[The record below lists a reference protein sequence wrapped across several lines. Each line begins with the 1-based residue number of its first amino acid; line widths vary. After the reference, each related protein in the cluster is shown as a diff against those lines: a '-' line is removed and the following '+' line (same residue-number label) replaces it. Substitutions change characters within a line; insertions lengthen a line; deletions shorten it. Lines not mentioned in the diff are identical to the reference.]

1 MFLVD
6 TSGTSV
12 GRKHG
17 HYPPLVTRA
26 KTSRSAAKTEAH
38 HNRYLYRTAATCPWY
53 HISKQLTWWRPS
65 YDLAVRQRR
74 ETSRIAM
81 RSSADDH
88 SAPVSGASDQQDQ
101 AEYQSVRVTA
111 STPSKAF
118 FFDIMGTLVRD
129 PFFEDMY
136 RHFGFATHADFIAAK
151 HPETWIRF
159 ERGEVSATELARLFF
174 RPRQTLSPALAR
186 YAKFDPDRFESYLR
200 DSYAFLDEGMESLL
214 AWLAS
219 KRPRYTVHAFS
230 NYPRYYRL
238 IEEKLNLSRYLHWTA
253 VSCEIGVRKP
263 APEAYIEAARRAG
276 VPLSHCVLIDDQQ
289 RNVEGARKAGFG
301 AAILFPGTSASL
313 WPQLRAL
320 LDDQDAL

>member
-1 MFLVD
+1 
-6 TSGTSV
+6 
-12 GRKHG
+12 
-17 HYPPLVTRA
+17 
-26 KTSRSAAKTEAH
+26 
-38 HNRYLYRTAATCPWY
+38 
-53 HISKQLTWWRPS
+53 
-65 YDLAVRQRR
+65 
-74 ETSRIAM
+74 M

-101 AEYQSVRVTA
+101 AEYQSMRVAA

-238 IEEKLNLSRYLHWTA
+238 IEEKLNLSRYLQWTA

-289 RNVEGARKAGFG
+289 RNIEGARKAGFG

-313 WPQLRAL
+313 WPQLRASPIRSRR
-320 LDDQDAL
+320 ALTMQLAVKKCSRSGMVANRLRYDHLSAIEQRRPKRCMRHLMKTRHRCHITMMNNLVSKEVFTDRER